1 MSQRFSANRFTA
13 VIDEDLDGSELTVS
27 LDVNGSNPM
36 TIAINDGTN
45 EVDASFVVRGES
57 LRALLSWL
65 MIESRKQRGGRGL
78 LELDAPAESVDI
90 SPTERPEQRWHEI
103 ATEGLPVI
111 DPPATGSTRAAFW
124 TFDTLRR
131 QRILNFY
138 VPSNGVPAIAPIWEG
153 GSEGGAT
160 VTHWYPI
167 KVPAPPT
174 QEPHSVKPL
183 YPADSP
189 DPSGLRRVGW
199 NDRLP
204 ERCPT
209 CQRWRPGSVGY
220 PRDAKPK
227 DRCACVRGGA

>member
-103 ATEGLPVI
+103 AREGLPATWTFVSTW
-111 DPPATGSTRAAFW
+111 DAECPNGGVGYLQLYPPADAEDEDATPVWHDDHGHRAE
-124 TFDTLRR
+124 R
-131 QRILNFY
+131 
-138 VPSNGVPAIAPIWEG
+138 G
-153 GSEGGAT
+153 
-160 VTHWYPI
+160 VTHWHPL
-167 KVPAPPT
+167 PAPPMM
-174 QEPHSVKPL
+174 
-183 YPADSP
+183 
-189 DPSGLRRVGW
+189 
-199 NDRLP
+199 
-204 ERCPT
+204 ER
-209 CQRWRPGSVGY
+209 
-220 PRDAKPK
+220 
-227 DRCACVRGGA
+227 